1 MPKKEPTKKKKKRI
15 VVKNKDSSKG
25 INIKIK
31 IDQSKKTNTTGKP
44 QKQYRQLPAFSAPI
58 GPNLSA
64 LGTISRPMIQ
74 DSPIVNT
81 HDNNQKDLMMNVFN
95 RIIEEN
101 KNNLQ
106 MLMDNNRQVT
116 NLKTQPNIP
125 PIVTNNELITKNTDF
140 ESQNQLIKNPSIVE
154 QVIDNQFYDDPK
166 TNNQFVEPLID
177 ESKWNIK
184 TPQTLPKVTSGITL
198 IDEFNKTD
206 NSIANI
212 TTPKITE
219 LKSDEN
225 NEDLKVRSTKK
236 IIKITEDELEEGKK
250 LYEQKGYEKKE
261 KEIKSKQ
268 DEEEIKI
275 ITDNY
280 NNKVSE
286 LEQKIAN
293 AEGFKDVYLEIYN
306 KMVNNEDS
314 RINFDDKRII
324 NDYLKNF
331 GDNHLSSQKSHS
343 AVISYLNRIG
353 FSPSKTQQQINNL
366 KQNMNNK
373 INDLTLKFY
382 EDLKKYN

>member
-1 MPKKEPTKKKKKRI
+1 MPKKDPAKKKKKKI
-15 VVKNKDSSKG
+15 VIKNKDSSKG

-74 DSPIVNT
+74 DTPIINT
-81 HDNNQKDLMMNVFN
+81 HDNSQKDIMMTVFN

-101 KNNLQ
+101 RNNLQ
-106 MLMDNNRQVT
+106 MLMDSNRQIT
-116 NLKTQPNIP
+116 DLKTQPNLPPTITNPLISNNTEFEIQKHLFQNP
-125 PIVTNNELITKNTDF
+125 PIV
-140 ESQNQLIKNPSIVE
+140 Q
-154 QVIDNQFYDDPK
+154 QVVDSKFYDDPK
-166 TNNQFVEPLID
+166 TNNQIVEPLID

-184 TPQTLPKVTSGITL
+184 TPQTLPKVTSGISL
-198 IDEFNKTD
+198 IKEFDKTD

-280 NNKVSE
+280 NKKVSE

-293 AEGFKDVYLEIYN
+293 AEGFKDVYLETYN
-306 KMVNNEDS
+306 NLVNNEDGK
-314 RINFDDKRII
+314 INFDDKRII

-373 INDLTLKFY
+373 INDLTLNFDEK
-382 EDLKKYN
+382 LKKYN

>member
-1 MPKKEPTKKKKKRI
+1 MPKKDPAKKKKKKI
-15 VVKNKDSSKG
+15 VIKNKDSSKG

-101 KNNLQ
+101 RNNLQ
-106 MLMDNNRQVT
+106 MLMDSNRQVT
-116 NLKTQPNIP
+116 DLKTQPNLAPTI
-125 PIVTNNELITKNTDF
+125 TNPLITKNTDF

-154 QVIDNQFYDDPK
+154 QVIDNQFYDDPRS
-166 TNNQFVEPLID
+166 NNQFVEPLID

-198 IDEFNKTD
+198 IDEFDKTD

-212 TTPKITE
+212 TTPKIIE
-219 LKSDEN
+219 LKN
-225 NEDLKVRSTKK
+225 NEDIKEKSTKK
-236 IIKITEDELEEGKK
+236 IIKITEEEIEEGKR
-250 LYEQKGYEKKE
+250 LYEQKGYDKKE
-261 KEIKSKQ
+261 KELKAKQAQQEINRITIEYNDNVSK
-268 DEEEIKI
+268 
-275 ITDNY
+275 
-280 NNKVSE
+280 
-286 LEQKIAN
+286 LEQRLAN
-293 AEGFKDVYLEIYN
+293 AEGFKKEYLQIYN
-306 KMVNNEDS
+306 NL
-314 RINFDDKRII
+314 INKKGEIIDLDDKKII

-331 GDNHLSSQKSHS
+331 NSKINLSSHKYPTP
-343 AVISYLNRIG
+343 IINYLNTQG
-353 FSPSKTQQQINNL
+353 FSPGEIDQQINNL
-366 KQNMNNK
+366 KEDLDNK
-373 INDLTLKFY
+373 INDLTLKFD